1 MRKGGSAGVAA
12 HLIGFV
18 LSVISGLSFGLQPA
32 RAQTDEIQ
40 VYDGEIAP
48 VGIFN
53 LTWHNNYT
61 PSGHK
66 EPAFEGGLVPNHTYN
81 GVTEWAYGVTPWFEQ
96 GLYFPLYSDSSNKGW
111 VYNGWKLRELF
122 AEPDAA
128 NKVFVYAVNF
138 EFSFNERHWED
149 SRYSSEIRPIIGWH
163 LGDWDIIL
171 NPIVDNSYHGFKN
184 LDFAPS
190 ERVAYNFSKTWA
202 VAAELYSDFGV
213 IHHLSSWRESSQQ
226 LFAVMDYAGEPV
238 NIEAGIG
245 FGLTP
250 GSDNVVVKLMF
261 SRDLN

>member
-1 MRKGGSAGVAA
+1 MHKGGGAAGAA
-12 HLIGFV
+12 CFLWPFLIAVFAFA
-18 LSVISGLSFGLQPA
+18 FGPA
-32 RAQTDEIQ
+32 PAVAQTDEIQ

-61 PSGHK
+61 PEGRK
-66 EPAFEGGLVPNHTYN
+66 QPAFPGGLVANHTYN
-81 GVTEWAYGVTPWFEQ
+81 AVTEWAYGVTPWFEQ

-128 NKVFVYAVNF
+128 NKTFVYAVNF
-138 EFSFNERHWED
+138 EFSFNSKQWED
-149 SRYSSEIRPIIGWH
+149 SKYSSEIRPIIGWH
-163 LGDWDIIL
+163 LGDWDIFI
-171 NPIVDNSYHGFKN
+171 NPIVDNSYRGFKN

-202 VAAELYSDFGV
+202 LAAEWYSDFGV
-213 IHHLSSWRESSQQ
+213 IHHFDAWRDTSQQ
-226 LFAVMDYAGEPV
+226 LFATVDYSGDPISV
-238 NIEAGIG
+238 EAGIG

-250 GSDNVVVKLMF
+250 ASDKLVLKLMLI
-261 SRDLN
+261 RDLN